1 MAPPLKGPSLCV
13 YLGNLDSRVN
23 ERMLKELGIQVSI
36 VYNFKNSQT
45 AAARP
50 AGGPGVSYM
59 TGSVLTL

>member
-36 VYNFKNSQT
+36 VYNFKNSKT

-50 AGGPGVSYM
+50 AGGPESYM